1 MYEVAVVTVRDN
13 LIAVRVVIPGART
26 MRAFCRIRAADRELM
41 LVVVVAVEGMKVS
54 VMKII
59 CMPFVTNRGV
69 SAVRAVLMR
78 MTLMF
83 FAAHM
88 FSSLV

>member
-1 MYEVAVVTVRDN
+1 
-13 LIAVRVVIPGART
+13 
-26 MRAFCRIRAADRELM
+26 M

-59 CMPFVTNRGV
+59 CMPFVTNGGV
-69 SAVRAVLMR
+69 SAIRTVFMR

-83 FAAHM
+83 FAAHI
-88 FSSLV
+88 FFLSV

>member
-1 MYEVAVVTVRDN
+1 
-13 LIAVRVVIPGART
+13 
-26 MRAFCRIRAADRELM
+26 M

-59 CMPFVTNRGV
+59 CMPFVTKRGV
-69 SAVRAVLMR
+69 PAVRAVLMR

-88 FSSLV
+88 FSFLVSQGGLKQPK